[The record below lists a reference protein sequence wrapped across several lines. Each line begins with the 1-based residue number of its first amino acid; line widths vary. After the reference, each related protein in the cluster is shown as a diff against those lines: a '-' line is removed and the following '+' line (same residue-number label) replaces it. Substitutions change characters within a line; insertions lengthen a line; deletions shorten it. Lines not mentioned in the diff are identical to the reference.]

1 VIFSFIEAEVRPAL
15 FTVYLENAV
24 KNFGNTALAVITIFF
39 TEEAVKA
46 LHELA
51 QQDQIMR
58 VDGRCIFVHVT
69 DGSIVVHLVL
79 HARQHAADSSL
90 PEWSLR
96 CAPTAVSV

>member
-1 VIFSFIEAEVRPAL
+1 MIFSPFIEAEVRPAL

-24 KNFGNTALAVITIFF
+24 KNFGNTVLAVITVFF

-58 VDGRCIFVHVT
+58 VDSRCIFVHVT
-69 DGSIVVHLVL
+69 DGGIVVHLVL
-79 HARQHAADSSL
+79 HA
-90 PEWSLR
+90 W
-96 CAPTAVSV
+96 